1 MSVTTV
7 SAISPKRLRTEGA
20 PLTIGTHSS
29 TFHCDEVLACFM
41 LKQLP
46 EYENAKILR
55 SRNDDELHEH
65 CDIIVDETMSS
76 LRPELGDQYNIRL
89 SSAGLVFCFYGE
101 RVIDEILKKHANVSL
116 SPANLKLTFNQLY
129 ANFISELDAID
140 NGVPI
145 CPDGGFVEEL
155 PPAAAASNSVG
166 GSSSTSNAGFM
177 GGGNDEQQLETLRGQ
192 IANLLASRNGP
203 NLEININPSSMRN
216 QPRGIVSLGP
226 LPTGGGRVR
235 PQSLDRLDDVLLN
248 FLQSISVGSGAV
260 AGEINPFDNSQLLF
274 MGNLGDYAWGREGL
288 DTIVTQLLNQME
300 TSGPPPLAKD
310 KIDDIPKV
318 NISAEEVERKLQCS
332 VCWEDFKINE
342 KVRKLPCSHLYH
354 EDCIVPW
361 LNLHG
366 TCPICRKSLNGEEDD
381 ENDVHMDIVDEHQ
394 RPATASVCPIHQ
406 QQQQQQQSQQNQN
419 NTTNTVGEAID
430 EDNDESNELLQ
441 ELQENNQDSEFT
453 RLTEMVRQHYL
464 NYLEK
469 QLQENLLNSNSNN
482 NKRNALRR
490 QDYDDEELCKKSI
503 RKTAE
508 LLEDKAVKA
517 CMIAK
522 FYQRAMVKITPKV
535 SKRQQQQHH
544 RNYRRHNRQRSEQHA
559 KPKQEEVFFSPTS
572 SIVTAPTSPISPAV
586 QKTPL
591 ETCLIEAETASHEV
605 ENENSNDSVAVE
617 LARLFSEEKTELDEI
632 FGIDPNEEPD
642 DPQICKILKE
652 IEDAKIN
659 QTTKSHKVSVINT
672 KENPEST
679 EQQDNNCLLEPKEIT
694 PQNCQDLFKSIDLSK
709 SIWPCELFM
718 QRRKL
723 SESLA
728 RLIEE
733 DLRWHDVMKWK
744 FAQLFGEDSD
754 DEFTPCSPSIELD
767 EVLIGSCIRRISPWV
782 VHHLMKPMRD
792 GLIGNR
798 FLFKKLAKSLARSI
812 IMENQYPDESIIK
825 DCVETFFC
833 LHQAVMS
840 LEDLNLATSY

>member
-1 MSVTTV
+1 MIT
-7 SAISPKRLRTEGA
+7 
-20 PLTIGTHSS
+20 
-29 TFHCDEVLACFM
+29 
-41 LKQLP
+41 
-46 EYENAKILR
+46 
-55 SRNDDELHEH
+55 
-65 CDIIVDETMSS
+65 
-76 LRPELGDQYNIRL
+76 
-89 SSAGLVFCFYGE
+89 
-101 RVIDEILKKHANVSL
+101 
-116 SPANLKLTFNQLY
+116 
-129 ANFISELDAID
+129 DA
-140 NGVPI
+140 
-145 CPDGGFVEEL
+145 
-155 PPAAAASNSVG
+155 
-166 GSSSTSNAGFM
+166 
-177 GGGNDEQQLETLRGQ
+177 
-192 IANLLASRNGP
+192 
-203 NLEININPSSMRN
+203 
-216 QPRGIVSLGP
+216 
-226 LPTGGGRVR
+226 
-235 PQSLDRLDDVLLN
+235 
-248 FLQSISVGSGAV
+248 
-260 AGEINPFDNSQLLF
+260 
-274 MGNLGDYAWGREGL
+274 
-288 DTIVTQLLNQME
+288 
-300 TSGPPPLAKD
+300 
-310 KIDDIPKV
+310 
-318 NISAEEVERKLQCS
+318 
-332 VCWEDFKINE
+332 
-342 KVRKLPCSHLYH
+342 
-354 EDCIVPW
+354 
-361 LNLHG
+361 
-366 TCPICRKSLNGEEDD
+366 
-381 ENDVHMDIVDEHQ
+381 
-394 RPATASVCPIHQ
+394 
-406 QQQQQQQSQQNQN
+406 
-419 NTTNTVGEAID
+419 VGEAID
-430 EDNDESNELLQ
+430 EDNDENNELLQ
-441 ELQENNQDSEFT
+441 ELQENNQDPEFT

-482 NKRNALRR
+482 NKKNALRR

-522 FYQRAMVKITPKV
+522 FYQRAMVKIIAIVRRTTQEKRLFTHLEKCIQNKVSSKPLTTSKETQTEAGLLGDVCPPNDAPLTQNTTFPSDDPDRNKMSLDEKIEMFQKHLQKEKYLDIVKKYPLNNQTPKV

-591 ETCLIEAETASHEV
+591 DTCLIEAGTASHEV

-659 QTTKSHKVSVINT
+659 QTTKSHKDSVINT
-672 KENPEST
+672 KDNPEPT

-840 LEDLNLATSY
+840 MEDLNLAMSY